1 MTMDGLSRLLTP
13 AEITRLTGLSVGSRF
28 TVEGALQGAHRS
40 LLKGFSLEF
49 ADYRQYAPGDDLRRL
64 DWRVLG
70 RTDKLYLRQHEQE
83 CNLRVHLLVD
93 ASRSMA
99 YTGDPG
105 RPTKY
110 RHAARLAAAL
120 AYLTVLQQDSVALT
134 LFDTRIRHQ
143 IPLGGGAEHLRIL
156 ANRLADTEPAAATDI
171 PQTLHCIAGSLRR
184 RALVV
189 IFSDLLDN
197 LETLRHAL
205 AHFRRRHHDVI
216 VYHLLDPAER
226 DFPFRDD
233 VAFEDLETGA
243 TLAVDPREL
252 RTAYLARMDV
262 FLKECRALT
271 AALNVDYQSVST
283 DTPPE
288 TTLRRHLA
296 SRRRR

>member
-1 MTMDGLSRLLTP
+1 MDQDGIHRLLTP
-13 AEITRLTGLSVGSRF
+13 AEITRLNGLAVGSRF

-49 ADYRQYAPGDDLRRL
+49 ADYRQYTPGDDLRRL

-99 YTGDPG
+99 YSGDPA
-105 RPTKY
+105 RPSKY

-120 AYLTVLQQDSVALT
+120 AYLTVFQQDSVALT
-134 LFDTRIRHQ
+134 LFDTRVRDRL
-143 IPLGGGAEHLRIL
+143 PLGAGAEHLRRL
-156 ANRLADTEPAAATDI
+156 ANRLADAEPAAATDI
-171 PQTLHCIAGSLRR
+171 PQTLHSIAGSLRR

-189 IFSDLLDN
+189 LFSDLLDN
-197 LETLRHAL
+197 LDPLRHAL

-216 VYHLLDPAER
+216 VYHILDPAER
-226 DFPFRDD
+226 EFPFHDD
-233 VAFEDLETGA
+233 AAFEDLETGA
-243 TLAVDPREL
+243 LLTVDPREL
-252 RTAYLARMDV
+252 RNAYRARFDA
-262 FLKECRALT
+262 FLNECRALT
-271 AALNVDYQSVST
+271 AALNVDYQPVST

-288 TTLRRHLA
+288 TTLRRHLTT
-296 SRRRR
+296 RRR

>member
-1 MTMDGLSRLLTP
+1 MNMDGISRLLTP

-28 TVEGALQGAHRS
+28 TVEGARPGAHRS

-99 YTGDPG
+99 YTGDPN

-171 PQTLHCIAGSLRR
+171 PQTLHGIAGSLRR

-226 DFPFRDD
+226 EFPFRDD

-252 RTAYLARMDV
+252 RTAYLARMAL

-271 AALNVDYQSVST
+271 AALNVDYQSVAT